1 MRHYPNQSEKTQRAF
16 RAYVDLIDAAEWL
29 KAELRAPLESFDLT
43 MGEFRVLDL
52 LHREGAL
59 SIAEVGRRRKT
70 KPPNMQVVTER
81 LRGRGWLRRRRV
93 RLAPEGNRNLHV
105 PRSERGKPRVGRWAV
120 LVSLTRSGKKFMSQV
135 LPRHSKLVKSLMRV
149 LDAREQDS
157 LSRICRKL
165 VAGDVMKFVAEITH
179 EEVEE

>member
-1 MRHYPNQSEKTQRAF
+1 MRNYPTQGDKTRRAF

-29 KAELRAPLESFDLT
+29 KAELRVPLESFDLT
-43 MGEFRVLDL
+43 MGEFRVLEL

-70 KPPNMQVVTER
+70 KPQNMQVVTER

-93 RLAPEGNRNLHV
+93 RLAPEGNRDVHV

-120 LVSLTRSGKKFMSQV
+120 LVSLTKSGKKFMLSV

-149 LDAREQDS
+149 LDAREQES

-165 VAGDVMKFVAEITH
+165 QEGDVLKFVREITMED
-179 EEVEE
+179 EE